1 METSGSLGKRCL
13 RKGGRGGSSPKQP
26 KQHATRTCN
35 STGTRAATHKSPP
48 SGTSGAST
56 SVVTT
61 GGMSLSARTHL
72 RQHRPPRP
80 RSPVS
85 EGLRRSNRQRTTY
98 RSNNDDVDS
107 DPDDVDDKKDED
119 YDPDDNDL
127 NDSDP
132 DEDLNDIDYV
142 PDPDDD
148 ETTELLTKD
157 ERRRRRNAIK
167 KARYNARYPEK
178 ARARNIRKKA
188 NYRRKYPEKVRAAKK
203 RYVEQYPDRVQE
215 SKRRY
220 EETHK
225 EERRAAKKQWA
236 QKNRARRAESDRK
249 YREKHRE
256 RIRVKEREYRKN
268 NRVRIVEHQRKY
280 NRSEKA
286 RATRR
291 AYRAANREK
300 LLAQGRKYYW
310 DNREKMLEKSKR
322 YYYNKR
328 KHVPRPKPLR
338 VVLTDYRTQPSLEMY
353 LNDFCAS
360 LPSVER
366 QKTEEKIKAL
376 GPLKLT
382 IPLEDFK
389 KSAPKM
395 PENLSFCESFLDSY
409 TLTDMDSG
417 VVQVMDPPDL
427 VPSDLEDFSSLLQ
440 NISPDEW
447 TELLRDVEDSCSF
460 DLEALVPPEDL
471 VHDMSPDEGVDLM
484 YDLVT

>member
-13 RKGGRGGSSPKQP
+13 RKGGRGGSSPKQT

-61 GGMSLSARTHL
+61 GGMSLSAQTPLH
-72 RQHRPPRP
+72 QHRPPRP

-85 EGLRRSNRQRTTY
+85 EGLRRSNRRRTTY
-98 RSNNDDVDS
+98 RPNNDDDDDS

-132 DEDLNDIDYV
+132 DEDLNDIDY
-142 PDPDDD
+142 DPDD

-157 ERRRRRNAIK
+157 ERQRRRRNANK

-188 NYRRKYPEKVRAAKK
+188 NYRHKYPEKVRAAKK
-203 RYVEQYPDRVQE
+203 RYVEQYPDRVRE

-225 EERRAAKKQWA
+225 EERRATKKQWA
-236 QKNRARRAESDRK
+236 RNNRARCVEYERR
-249 YREKHRE
+249 YREKNKE
-256 RIRVKEREYRKN
+256 RIRLRRREYRKN
-268 NRVRIVEHQRKY
+268 NRVRIVEYQW
-280 NRSEKA
+280 
-286 RATRR
+286 

-300 LLAQGRKYYW
+300 LVAQGRKYYW
-310 DNREKMLEKSKR
+310 DNREKMLEKAKR

-328 KHVPRPKPLR
+328 KKDVPRPKPLR

-360 LPSVER
+360 LPSIER

-389 KSAPKM
+389 KSTPKM

-417 VVQVMDPPDL
+417 GVQAVDPPDL
-427 VPSDLEDFSSLLQ
+427 GPPDLDPSDLEDFSSLLQ
-440 NISPDEW
+440 NISPDDW

-460 DLEALVPPEDL
+460 DLEALVPPEDF